1 MDKKELENIINDFDK
16 KTDIKWFTKDFW
28 CRKEELLK
36 ENDLKIDGI
45 NHKDM
50 LKVNSKDEYIVL
62 RVNFIDWKHN
72 NIEYLKWKLTKVRFN
87 KEEKISN
94 F

>member
-1 MDKKELENIINDFDK
+1 MNKKELEKIINDFDK

-28 CRKEELLK
+28 CKKEELFK
-36 ENDLKIDGI
+36 ENDLKIEWI

-62 RVNFIDWKHN
+62 RVNFVNWNPD
-72 NIEYLKWKLTKVRFN
+72 NIEYLKWKLSKIRFD
-87 KEEKISN
+87 KEQKIDS